1 MRQIGAPDFVMV
13 SWEAAAAAYRRRE
26 KMTKNYH
33 IYREKMTKNYH
44 IYTERVTLL
53 LLLNFWKHKYHF

>member
-33 IYREKMTKNYH
+33 IY
-44 IYTERVTLL
+44 TERVTLL
-53 LLLNFWKHKYHF
+53 LLLNFWTHKYHF